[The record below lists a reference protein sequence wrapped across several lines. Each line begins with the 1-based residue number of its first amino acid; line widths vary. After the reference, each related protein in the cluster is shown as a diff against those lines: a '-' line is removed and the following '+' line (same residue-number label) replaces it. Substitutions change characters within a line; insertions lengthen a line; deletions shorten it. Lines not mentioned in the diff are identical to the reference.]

1 MPTGDFIGSSRFQVR
16 RRIGSGAFGVVY
28 EAFDAV
34 KNATVAVKALRHAT
48 PDALY
53 RFKREFRSLTDI
65 SHRNLIQLHE
75 LISDGDEWLVTMELI
90 RGKNFVEYVWG
101 RVNLFGADLETEPDT
116 HHHDADEETAAEAAA
131 APPKQMLPSS
141 PADWTRLSIA
151 LPQLATGVI
160 ALHSA
165 GKLHRDIK
173 PSNVLV
179 ADDQRVVLLDFGLV
193 TDTTRSRTT
202 FESMRI
208 AGTPA
213 YMSPE
218 QASGQPLGP
227 PSDWYSV
234 GVMLYE
240 TLTGDVP
247 FQGPYLHVLTEKQ
260 RVDPP
265 PPSAIA
271 PGIPEVIDELCR
283 DLLRRDPRERPG
295 ADEILQRLGRS
306 NAPVLTTTPPP
317 IAPFIGRDRHLR
329 ALREAFDATLA
340 GIQTTVCV
348 DGVSGAGKTSLIRAF
363 LERLRDDVP
372 DILVLTG
379 RCYQRESVPYKGVDS
394 LVDAMHRYLSRL
406 QPHELEALLPRDITA
421 AEQLFPILREVG
433 DVVRSRRRVVAP
445 VVPDQQELRRR
456 AFAAIRELFHRLADR
471 APLVVVIDDLQWGDV
486 DSAELLKD
494 VLRPPDAPAL
504 LFLGAYRADE
514 AQTSAFLRAFREGTV
529 VRDVHVG
536 QLSLDE
542 SRQLAA
548 RLLGDSIPDARD
560 VASMIADES
569 GGSPFFIDE
578 LVRSFALAGETIRQA
593 TARRGA
599 MDSDA
604 RDTTIRDVLQVRL
617 RRLDAAT
624 ARLLELIAVNARP
637 ILVAALRRAFD
648 GDDFDA
654 TLSALAAQHLVR
666 TRDSV
671 DGEEVET
678 YHDRIADAAI
688 ALLSVDEL
696 RDMHASLATALEAFE
711 GADAELLADH
721 FLAADIRDRGAFYV
735 VRAAETA
742 AAAVAFDRAARLYRR
757 ALSLSS
763 QNTDHLRRS
772 LAEVLSNAGRGGEA
786 AKEFLAVTPVSFADE
801 LELKRNAAQ
810 QLLFSGHVDEG
821 LAVVRTLL
829 ASINIPYPESRRE
842 TIIALL
848 RARLK
853 LAFRGIRFRE
863 RAIADI
869 PGDVLLRVDT
879 CRAVALGL
887 SSVDT
892 IRGAVFQTRYLLL
905 ALEAGDPH
913 RIAHALSMECGY
925 SSVPGTK
932 ARRRTQKLIFEMRK
946 IADRLGTPFALAF
959 ADETQGITCA
969 LLGRWREGAELLEG
983 AEKALLEHC
992 TGVTWELNTARLFG
1006 LRCRQFLGD
1015 VKALTVRFPTLLRDA
1030 EERGDR
1036 YFATNVVLFSHYVY
1050 LAADEPSKA
1059 SERIESA
1066 IHGWSHAGFHVQH
1079 MWHLRAGVEIALYER
1094 RGMLAWTKLAQ
1105 SWRAARSSLVAR
1117 VQFTRMVLEDVR
1129 GRAALAAAAEA
1140 VTEQERK
1147 RLIGIAGRAAK
1158 RLDAEKADWGRALAM
1173 LLRAGQSFARGER
1186 EEGLARLRVAEPLLA
1201 QLDMSLHAAAVR
1213 RRLGDDTGT
1222 QWMTTEGIRNPGA
1235 MTRLLLP

>member
-1 MPTGDFIGSSRFQVR
+1 MPTGDFIGNSRFQVR

-28 EAFDAV
+28 EVFDASR
-34 KNATVAVKALRHAT
+34 NAIVAVKALRNAT

-65 SHRNLIQLHE
+65 VHRNLIQLHE

-90 RGKNFVEYVWG
+90 RGKNFVEHVWG
-101 RVNLFGADLETEPDT
+101 GPQTIFGAADLPTEPDL
-116 HHHDADEETAAEAAA
+116 HHDSEPD
-131 APPKQMLPSS
+131 APVIPARQAIRSC
-141 PADWTRLSIA
+141 PADAGRLRVA
-151 LPQLATGVI
+151 LPQLATGMI
-160 ALHSA
+160 ALHAA

-179 ADDQRVVLLDFGLV
+179 DDQQRVVLLDFGLV
-193 TDTTRSRTT
+193 TDTDRERLT
-202 FESMRI
+202 FESFRI

-218 QASGQPLGP
+218 QAAGHPLGP
-227 PSDWYSV
+227 ASDWYSV

-247 FQGPYLHVLTEKQ
+247 FSGPYLQVLTEKQ
-260 RVDPP
+260 RIDPP

-271 PGIPEVIDELCR
+271 PGVPDEIDALCR
-283 DLLRRDPRERPG
+283 DLLRRDPRERPS
-295 ADEILQRLGRS
+295 ADEIMQRLGRS
-306 NAPVLTTTPPP
+306 MAPVIPTTTAPGT
-317 IAPFIGRDRHLR
+317 PFIGRDRHLR
-329 ALREAFDATLA
+329 QLREAFDATLA

-363 LERLRDDVP
+363 LERLREQSPDVL
-372 DILVLTG
+372 ILTG

-394 LVDAMHRYLSRL
+394 LVDALHRHLSRL
-406 QPHELEALLPRDITA
+406 LPHELEALLPRDITA
-421 AEQLFPILREVG
+421 AEQLFPILRDLG

-445 VVPDQQELRRR
+445 IVPDQQELRRR
-456 AFAAIRELFHRLADR
+456 AFAAIRELFLRLADR
-471 APLVVVIDDLQWGDV
+471 APVVVVIDDLQWGDA

-504 LFLGAYRADE
+504 LFIASYRTDE
-514 AQTSAFLRAFREGTV
+514 GKVTFRDGLT
-529 VRDVHVG
+529 VRDLHVG
-536 QLSLDE
+536 QLTLDE

-548 RLLGDSIPDARD
+548 SLIGDSIPDARD

-578 LVRSFALAGETIRQA
+578 LVRSFALAGETIRER
-593 TARRGA
+593 TSRRGA

-604 RDTTIRDVLQVRL
+604 RDMTIREVLQVRL
-617 RRLDAAT
+617 RRLEPAA
-624 ARLLELIAVNARP
+624 ARLLQLVAVNARP
-637 ILVAALRRAFD
+637 IRVDVLRRAFD
-648 GDDFDA
+648 AEEFTA
-654 TLSALAAQHLVR
+654 TLAALTTQHLLR
-666 TRDSV
+666 MRDGAE
-671 DGEEVET
+671 GEEVET

-688 ALLSVDEL
+688 ALLEEDAL
-696 RDMHASLATALEAFE
+696 RDMHAELATALEAFD

-721 FLAADIRDRGAFYV
+721 YLAAGVQDRGATYV

-757 ALSLSS
+757 ALSLI
-763 QNTDHLRRS
+763 DGDALRRR
-772 LAEVLSNAGRGGEA
+772 LGEVLANAGRGGEA
-786 AKEFLAVTPVSFADE
+786 AKEFLAVKPQNFADE
-801 LELKRNAAQ
+801 LDLKRRAAQ

-821 LAVVRTLL
+821 LAVVRTIL
-829 ASINIPYPESRRE
+829 ASINLPYPETRRE
-842 TIIALL
+842 TLVAFL

-853 LAFRGIRFRE
+853 LALRGVGFRE
-863 RAIADI
+863 RRPEDI
-869 PGDVLLRVDT
+869 PAEMLLRVDT

-892 IRGAVFQTRYLLL
+892 MRGAVFQTRYLLL
-905 ALEAGDPH
+905 ALEAGDAT
-913 RIAHALSMECGY
+913 RIAHALAMECGY

-932 ARRRTQKLIFEMRK
+932 SKRRTQRLRAKMRA
-946 IADRLGTPFALAF
+946 IADRVGTQFARSF
-959 ADETQGITCA
+959 ANETEGVVAA
-969 LLGRWREGAELLEG
+969 LQGRWREGAELLEG
-983 AEKALLEHC
+983 AERDLLEHC
-992 TGVTWELNTARLFG
+992 TGVTWELNTARLFS

-1015 VKALTVRFPTLLRDA
+1015 VKMLTARFPSLLRDA

-1036 YFATNVVLFSHYVY
+1036 YFATTVVLFSHYVY
-1050 LAADEPSKA
+1050 LAADEPTKA

-1094 RGMLAWTKLAQ
+1094 KGMLAWTKVAQ
-1105 SWRAARSSLVAR
+1105 SWRVARSSLVAK

-1140 VTEQERK
+1140 VTEKEKK
-1147 RLIGIAGRAAK
+1147 RLIAIARGAAK
-1158 RLDAEKADWGRALAM
+1158 RLDAENADWGRALAM
-1173 LLRAGQSFARGER
+1173 LLRAGVDGTPD
-1186 EEGLARLRVAEPLLA
+1186 RLRTALPLLEK
-1201 QLDMSLHAAAVR
+1201 LDMRLHAAAVR
-1213 RRLGDDTGT
+1213 RRLGDEAGT
-1222 QWMTTEGIRNPGA
+1222 QWMLAEGIRNPDA